1 MKFITLGFFMKFHDI
16 FKTGLHRH
24 FMKFLNGNILK
35 WNSWKNYYK
44 HNKCIQEGK
53 SPSKEKIW
61 INTWSLTQ
69 NNDWH
74 IYKIEWTVNKK
85 WLQHHLT
92 YLHCWWATNSPISLE
107 WEVFQNRTQ
116 PFPPPEIRLA
126 PPPAEFPFLVSKKI
140 SLAMASPN
148 SFCKYHHYFNLL
160 RRLINSSFVKLSH
173 GIAQKYFFHLN

>member
-1 MKFITLGFFMKFHDI
+1 MKFITLWFFMKFHDI
-16 FKTGLHRH
+16 FKTGSHRH
-24 FMKFLNGNILK
+24 FMKFLNVNILK

-85 WLQHHLT
+85 WSIHNNGWPNYNTIWPTHTVGGPQTLQSAWSERCSRTAPSHSLPQKSGWPRP
-92 YLHCWWATNSPISLE
+92 LLNSPS
-107 WEVFQNRTQ
+107 WCPRKS
-116 PFPPPEIRLA
+116 A
-126 PPPAEFPFLVSKKI
+126 
-140 SLAMASPN
+140 
-148 SFCKYHHYFNLL
+148 
-160 RRLINSSFVKLSH
+160 
-173 GIAQKYFFHLN
+173 